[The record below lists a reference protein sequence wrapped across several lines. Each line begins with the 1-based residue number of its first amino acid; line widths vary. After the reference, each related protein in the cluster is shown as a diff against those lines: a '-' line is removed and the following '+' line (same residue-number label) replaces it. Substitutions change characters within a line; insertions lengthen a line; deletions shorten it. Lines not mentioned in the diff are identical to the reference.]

1 MLLARAAL
9 ASGIIFPLYIYPGDN
24 CAAWTSAISAAT
36 THPNLPFYFIVNPN
50 SGPGGI
56 NTQPDANYQACVPK
70 LRPAAN
76 PNVKILGYVRTN
88 YGATPQSDVQAE
100 VKTYAGWGSAYRP
113 TGIFYDEV
121 LATSDA
127 QSLYSAYTSYAKAQ
141 ISNAFVS
148 LNPGTSAA
156 AGFYTFADQILT
168 AEKYFSEF
176 SSTTYTITPS
186 TPAAK
191 QAVILH
197 DSPST
202 LPSST
207 ITQIIKTDK
216 IGALYI
222 TDDVQANNQ
231 NPYDSFP
238 SYWTSFVDA
247 VQTAAS

>member
-1 MLLARAAL
+1 MRHGRVRYRREFYGLLRL
-9 ASGIIFPLYIYPGDN
+9 FPPTLQPTYSQLYYY
-24 CAAWTSAISAAT
+24 SAT

-141 ISNAFVS
+141 ISNAFVR
-148 LNPGTSAA
+148 AA
-156 AGFYTFADQILT
+156 FCLR
-168 AEKYFSEF
+168 K
-176 SSTTYTITPS
+176 
-186 TPAAK
+186 
-191 QAVILH
+191 LH
-197 DSPST
+197 SNRQLSG
-202 LPSST
+202 LS
-207 ITQIIKTDK
+207 
-216 IGALYI
+216 
-222 TDDVQANNQ
+222 
-231 NPYDSFP
+231 
-238 SYWTSFVDA
+238 
-247 VQTAAS
+247 